1 MFQDIQR
8 KPRSFSLGDPRI
20 GTQWS
25 PEEDDALRTAVAM
38 YGEGKWILVAE
49 FVGTRTNHQCS
60 SRWRCLST
68 PLSGKSLPTMHWARV
83 MQKESRL
90 KMILSA
96 GELSNAELSMR
107 SAVVATI
114 LRQQQD
120 SPNLLDQGRDK
131 RSLGLS
137 IERLRVA
144 TAKVDHLDGRALL
157 EPFSPEEDETIV
169 RLFRLYGGRW
179 TYIAK
184 LVSAAHPKHSGQKDG
199 HEQPKQ
205 KRTPLGVKTRLVA
218 LVRAHSNVPQN
229 EAPAKVS
236 TSAPAVSGLG
246 KPATKRTLRAWT
258 TDEDADL
265 EAIVG
270 SMVRDR
276 AGFISWAQVSR
287 QLSTQRSAWQCRIR
301 WTQHISSHIQHTPF
315 TKAEDRLLWPF
326 VVDAGQRPF
335 ASKGRTADRGKP
347 ITIKYTSAKG
357 RLTDVGMGWLGA
369 GLMAGRATSALRIRV
384 GRLQHVIEWMR
395 KVAGIK
401 DAHLHFDM
409 VHRLAST
416 PSDFRINTKR
426 TREPGQ

>member
-1 MFQDIQR
+1 MFQDIRR
-8 KPRSFSLGDPRI
+8 KPRDVALGGPRI

-38 YGEGKWILVAE
+38 YGEGKWILIAE
-49 FVGTRTNHQCS
+49 FVGTRTNHQCAS
-60 SRWRCLST
+60 HWRCLST
-68 PLSGKSLPTMHWARV
+68 PLSGKSLPAMHWARV
-83 MQKESRL
+83 AQKESRL
-90 KMILSA
+90 KMILNV

-114 LRQQQD
+114 LQQQQD
-120 SPNLLDQGRDK
+120 SPNLLDRGRDK
-131 RSLGLS
+131 RSWGLS
-137 IERLRVA
+137 SERLRVA

-157 EPFSPEEDETIV
+157 EPFSPEEDGMIV

-179 TYIAK
+179 TYIAN
-184 LVSAAHPKHSGQKDG
+184 LVSAAHPNHS
-199 HEQPKQ
+199 EQMDSQAWPKQ
-205 KRTPLGVKTRLVA
+205 KRTPLGVKTRLMA
-218 LVRAHSNVPQN
+218 LVRAHNSSLQK
-229 EAPAKVS
+229 EAPSKAYDN
-236 TSAPAVSGLG
+236 TALTVSGLD
-246 KPATKRTLRAWT
+246 KPVTKRTLRAWT

-265 EAIVG
+265 EAVVG

-276 AGFISWAQVSR
+276 AGFLSWAEVSR
-287 QLSTQRSAWQCRIR
+287 QLSTQRSPWQCRIR

-326 VVDAGQRPF
+326 VIDAGQRPF
-335 ASKGRTADRGKP
+335 ASKGRTGDRGKP
-347 ITIKYTSAKG
+347 ITIKYTNAKG

-409 VHRLAST
+409 VHRLANT

-426 TREPGQ
+426 RVS